1 MDPDSR
7 IYRGHGTT
15 KLIALIAMLQAYLA
29 SRTAEFSQTDLNKL
43 VRQEWKRLIDQGYR
57 YGIPHSVN
65 IPGIKEL
72 VANGFLHASTKSVGG
87 FRLPLVLLEDAKHQ
101 LERLREALQTKLAK
115 EGRLQQIC
123 DLSDPTK
130 IKKYLCELLEIGDS
144 KEFAYISPFLLEL
157 DRNIQKIRVLKKHT
171 SADAGVDFIAEL
183 SSNGSETLF
192 VVGQV
197 KKMGLTTRRL
207 DNEVW
212 KIPKCDQYWL
222 ICESISPRLTKE
234 EIVQREEITNC
245 RIRIIEREE
254 LLKSINSA
262 VDNEIRTIG
271 AKICEIVKWEIAQI
285 EYRALGIEN
294 DG

>member
-1 MDPDSR
+1 MDPDGR
-7 IYRGHGTT
+7 IYSGHGTT
-15 KLIALIAMLQAYLA
+15 KLIALIAMLQAHLA
-29 SRTAEFSQTDLNKL
+29 NNTIDFSQTDLNKL

-72 VANGFLHASTKSVGG
+72 VANGFLHASAEFTGG
-87 FRLPLVLLEDAKHQ
+87 FRLPPVLLEETKDQ

-123 DLSDPTK
+123 DLSDPAK

-157 DRNIQKIRVLKKHT
+157 DRNTRKIRVLKKHT

-183 SSNGSETLF
+183 TSSSSETLF

-197 KKMGLTTRRL
+197 KKMGLTAKRL

-222 ICESISPRLTKE
+222 ICENISPRLTNE
-234 EIVQREEITNC
+234 EIAKRQEITNC
-245 RIRIIEREE
+245 RIRIIGREK
-254 LLKSINSA
+254 LLKLINSA
-262 VDNEIRTIG
+262 TDNEIRGIG
-271 AKICEIVKWEIAQI
+271 AKICEIVQWEIAQI
-285 EYRALGIEN
+285 EYRASGIEN